1 MFRNHTTLRKL
12 QKILSKKEYGIFDN
26 QVSFYN
32 GLFGITNPEH
42 FSNDLV
48 SYMESA
54 HNGDAKKDR
63 KKQLEIESYL
73 KSGLDNSSSNV
84 GKHINDEPGMSIPRH
99 HCLHWA
105 YTEYKKEICRRI
117 VAIIRYSTYRRE
129 CCGKATMDMK
139 ALFSELKSEL
149 FHASNILSQADTSDD
164 LLMAAILY
172 EIVQTHLSERHS
184 GDIDQEDNL
193 SFGKVNMNQQIEEYY
208 LTCDCYEVTSIDFFI
223 ALKRMSG
230 KNVIAASNLAG
241 FYYVGRE
248 FLVKNENGG
257 PHGKYVV
264 ERNYE
269 KAAYYFKYAASSEPP
284 YAPALYSYGYMLLH
298 NETGDKTKEERLSE
312 VEQYYR
318 RAADHK
324 FHHAVSGLG
333 DLALLRANQ
342 LLKNTER
349 KEHFGEIIKELSIA
363 IGRFH
368 QAKSMGSF
376 WGSIKAAQFL
386 DNPDYTPYLAD
397 VLRAANL
404 PITTNARD
412 EWKCAVDMGNV
423 FAMDELA
430 MLDLRLGYQQEAREL
445 FEQAAMMN
453 YPNASYHMACC
464 FYAPDGLTPDADS
477 YGKALTKASSDGSA
491 RASLLLGKLSL
502 QKSGI
507 YDTETMAWFL
517 KAEEQNLQCF
527 EKEVYDE
534 LHRFI

>member
-1 MFRNHTTLRKL
+1 MFKNHTTLRKL

-32 GLFGITNPEH
+32 GLFGITNPEN
-42 FSNDLV
+42 FPNDLV
-48 SYMESA
+48 AYMESA
-54 HNGDAKKDR
+54 HDPDKKDR
-63 KKQLEIESYL
+63 QKQLEIETYL
-73 KSGLDNSSSNV
+73 KSGLDNSSSNI

-99 HCLHWA
+99 HGLHWA
-105 YTEYKKEICRRI
+105 YVEYKKEICRRI
-117 VAIIRYSTYRRE
+117 AAMIHYSTYRRE
-129 CCGKATMDMK
+129 CHGKASMDTN
-139 ALFSELKSEL
+139 ALFWELRSELSY
-149 FHASNILSQADTSDD
+149 ASNILSQADTSDN

-172 EIVQTHLSERHS
+172 EIIQTHLGERHS
-184 GDIDQEDNL
+184 DDIDEEDDF
-193 SFGKVNMNQQIEEYY
+193 SFGKVNMDQQIEEYY
-208 LTCDCYEVTSIDFFI
+208 LTCDCYEATSIDYFI

-230 KNVIAASNLAG
+230 RNVIAASNLAG
-241 FYYVGRE
+241 FYYVGME

-264 ERNYE
+264 ERNLE

-298 NETGDKTKEERLSE
+298 DETGDMPKEERLAE
-312 VEQYYR
+312 VEKYYR

-324 FHHAVSGLG
+324 FHHAVGGLG
-333 DLALLRANQ
+333 DLALLRADQ
-342 LLKNTER
+342 LLKSNER
-349 KEHFGEIIKELSIA
+349 KEHFDEIVKELSIA
-363 IGRFH
+363 ISRFH

-376 WGSIKAAQFL
+376 WGPIKAAQLL
-386 DNPDYTPYLAD
+386 DDPDHTPYLAD
-397 VLRAANL
+397 ALRAADI

-445 FEQAAMMN
+445 LEQASMMN

-464 FYAPDGLTPDADS
+464 FYAPDGLSPDADS
-477 YGKALTKASSDGSA
+477 YRKALTKASSDGCA

-502 QKSGI
+502 QKSGV
-507 YDTETMAWFL
+507 YDTETAAWFL
-517 KAEEQNLQCF
+517 KAREQNLLYF
-527 EKEVYDE
+527 EKEVCDE
-534 LHRFI
+534 LHHFI

>member
-1 MFRNHTTLRKL
+1 M
-12 QKILSKKEYGIFDN
+12 
-26 QVSFYN
+26 
-32 GLFGITNPEH
+32 
-42 FSNDLV
+42 
-48 SYMESA
+48 
-54 HNGDAKKDR
+54 
-63 KKQLEIESYL
+63 
-73 KSGLDNSSSNV
+73 
-84 GKHINDEPGMSIPRH
+84 
-99 HCLHWA
+99 
-105 YTEYKKEICRRI
+105 
-117 VAIIRYSTYRRE
+117 
-129 CCGKATMDMK
+129 
-139 ALFSELKSEL
+139 
-149 FHASNILSQADTSDD
+149 
-164 LLMAAILY
+164 
-172 EIVQTHLSERHS
+172 
-184 GDIDQEDNL
+184 
-193 SFGKVNMNQQIEEYY
+193 
-208 LTCDCYEVTSIDFFI
+208 
-223 ALKRMSG
+223 
-230 KNVIAASNLAG
+230 
-241 FYYVGRE
+241 
-248 FLVKNENGG
+248 
-257 PHGKYVV
+257 

-298 NETGDKTKEERLSE
+298 DETGDMPKEDRLAE

-333 DLALLRANQ
+333 DLALLRANH
-342 LLKNTER
+342 LLKDNEG

-376 WGSIKAAQFL
+376 WGPIKAAQFL

-430 MLDLRLGYQQEAREL
+430 MLDLRLGYQQEARDL
-445 FEQAAMMN
+445 LEQAAMMN

-464 FYAPDGLTPDADS
+464 FYAPDGLTPDTDR
-477 YGKALTKASSDGSA
+477 YRKALTKASSDGSA

-502 QKSGI
+502 QESGV

-517 KAEEQNLQCF
+517 IAEEQNLLCF

-534 LHRFI
+534 LHHFI